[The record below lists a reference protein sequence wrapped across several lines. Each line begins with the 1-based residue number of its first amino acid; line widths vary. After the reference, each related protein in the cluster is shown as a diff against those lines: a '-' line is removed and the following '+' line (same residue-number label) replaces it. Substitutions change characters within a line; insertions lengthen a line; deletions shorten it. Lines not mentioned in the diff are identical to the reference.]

1 MSARNAMA
9 TIQSDFATPQ
19 ARETAIIVPSPY
31 RAALDRG
38 SAESAAFLERAGPFE
53 IRLASSE
60 TELRSAQKLRYTV
73 FYEEGGAIA
82 NRDVSRSRRDICPF
96 DAICDHLIIV
106 DTEAFSAS
114 GAPKQKV
121 VGTYRLL
128 RRDIAE
134 AHNGFYS
141 QGEFDMRPLLERQPS
156 TRFLELGRSCVH
168 ANYRSKRVIELL
180 WRGLWLYAKRHAIDA
195 LVGCA
200 SLPGT
205 DLQALRLPLSFLHHY
220 AQADEAWQVEAWP
233 HGVADFTPLPKEAV
247 DVRRGITALPPLF
260 KAYLRTGARFGRH
273 AVIDRQFGTTD
284 VFTVMPMGDIEERY
298 VAHYGEPSCVSG
310 APVA

>member
-1 MSARNAMA
+1 MMTARNAMA
-9 TIQSDFATPQ
+9 MIQRDYTTEAPILVPPTP
-19 ARETAIIVPSPY
+19 A
-31 RAALDRG
+31 
-38 SAESAAFLERAGPFE
+38 SAAARRGKCQDRQLLERAGPFE

-60 TELRSAQKLRYTV
+60 KELRSAQKLRYTV
-73 FYEEGGAIA
+73 FYEEGGAVA
-82 NRDVSRSRRDICPF
+82 TGETARARRDVCSF
-96 DAICDHLIIV
+96 DAICDHLIVI
-106 DTEAFSAS
+106 DTEAPSAS
-114 GAPKQKV
+114 GAPKAKV

-128 RRDIAE
+128 RREIAQ

-141 QGEFDMRPLLERQPS
+141 QGEFDMRGLLSRQPT

-180 WRGLWLYAKRHAIDA
+180 WRGLWLYAQRHGIDA

-205 DLQALRLPLSFLHHY
+205 DLEALRLPLSFLRHY
-220 AQADEAWQVEAWP
+220 AQAEDEWQVAAWP
-233 HGVADFTPLPKEAV
+233 HFEADFTPLPKESV
-247 DVRRGITALPPLF
+247 DVRRGIAALPPLL
-260 KAYLRTGARFGRH
+260 KAYLRTGARFGRS

-284 VFTVMPMGDIEERY
+284 VFTVMPMNDIEERY
-298 VAHYGEPSCVSG
+298 IAHYGEPSAVSG